1 MATYRQLT
9 TASGGTLE
17 LSQNCPSCFTS
28 WRAQACGQV
37 ALYYLDPVSG
47 FNGGSSIVLQYNY
60 SVGDVVWIKS
70 SANGSIICAEIL
82 AQSSTPT
89 NYKIDEAGN
98 SGNGPYSQCSS
109 CNTP

>member
-17 LSQNCPSCFTS
+17 LSQVCPTCSGS
-28 WRAQACGQV
+28 WRAQVCGQV
-37 ALYYLDPVSG
+37 QNYYLDTASG
-47 FNGGSSIVLQYNY
+47 YDGNQLVVLQYTY
-60 SVGDVVWIKS
+60 SVGDVVWVKQ
-70 SANGSIICAEIL
+70 SASGAISCAEII
-82 AQSSTPT
+82 AASSTPA
-89 NYKIDEAGN
+89 NAKIDEAGN

>member
-1 MATYRQLT
+1 MATYRRLT

-37 ALYYLDPVSG
+37 ALYYLDPTNG
-47 FNGGSSIVLQYNY
+47 FNGNSSILLQYTY
-60 SVGDVVWIKS
+60 SVGDVVW
-70 SANGSIICAEIL
+70 ICAEIL
-82 AQSSTPT
+82 AQSSTPP

-98 SGNGPYSQCSS
+98 SGSGPYSQCSS

>member
-17 LSQNCPSCFTS
+17 LSQNCPTCSNS
-28 WRAQACGQV
+28 WRAQVCGQV
-37 ALYYLDPVSG
+37 QNYYLDTTSG
-47 FNGGSSIVLQYNY
+47 YDGNQLIVLQYTY
-60 SVGDVVWIKS
+60 SVGDVVWVKQ
-70 SANGSIICAEIL
+70 SAGGAISCAEII
-82 AQSSTPT
+82 AISSTPA
-89 NYKIDEAGN
+89 NAKIDEAGN